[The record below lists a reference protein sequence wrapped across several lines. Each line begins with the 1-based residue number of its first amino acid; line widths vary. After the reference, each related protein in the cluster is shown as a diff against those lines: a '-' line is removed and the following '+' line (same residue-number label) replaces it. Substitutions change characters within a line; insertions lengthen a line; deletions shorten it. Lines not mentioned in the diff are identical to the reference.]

1 MPVEHFDV
9 LIVGA
14 GLSGVAAA
22 HHLCQKCPSKTF
34 LILESRARIGGTW
47 DLFRYPGV
55 RSDSDMFTMAY
66 AFRPWQ
72 TPKSI
77 SDGHLIREYISDTAR
92 EEGIDEHIRFHH
104 QVVRADWSSQDARW
118 TVEVA
123 HKRPDGSE
131 EAVTLTCTFL
141 FSCAGYYNYSSG
153 HAPELRGRDRF
164 KGTIIHPQAWPQDL
178 DYSGRRVVII
188 GSGATAVT
196 LVPALAKTA
205 AHVTMLQRSPTY
217 VVSLPELDRLA
228 IALSRILPSQLAYSI
243 ARWKNIGFMTY
254 MYQLARRRPEF
265 AKRAILKRTSAE
277 LGADYDVGTHFT
289 PRYYPWEQRLCLVP
303 DADLF
308 VAIREGR
315 ASVATDQ
322 IETFTE
328 KGIQLR
334 SGGELE
340 ADIIVTATG
349 LRLQMLGGIAVSV
362 DGTCVDFSK
371 TLSYKGVMFSDVPNL
386 ASVFGYINASWT
398 LKADL
403 ICAYVARLIAHMDRK
418 GYAQVTPRN
427 RAPAMPTA
435 GFLEHFS
442 SGYIQRSLAQW
453 PKQGLKSPW
462 RVKQNYFAD
471 IISLRYAPIAN
482 KALEFSSPHAAL
494 EIAAGSAPATRRA
507 GA

>member
-1 MPVEHFDV
+1 MPFEHFDV

-14 GLSGVAAA
+14 GLSGIAAG
-22 HHLCQKCPSKTF
+22 HHLRQKCPGKTF
-34 LILESRARIGGTW
+34 LILESRAKIGGTW

-77 SDGHLIREYISDTAR
+77 SDGHLIREYISDTAHQ
-92 EEGIDEHIRFHH
+92 EGIDGHIRFHH
-104 QVVRADWSSQDARW
+104 QVVRADWSSKDARW
-118 TVEVA
+118 TVEA
-123 HKRPDGSE
+123 EHKRPDGRE
-131 EAVTLTCTFL
+131 EAVTLTCNFL
-141 FSCAGYYNYSSG
+141 FSCAGYYKYSSG
-153 HAPELRGRDRF
+153 YTPELRGRDRF
-164 KGTIIHPQAWPQDL
+164 KGTIIHPQAWPRDL
-178 DYSGRRVVII
+178 EYSGRRIVII

-217 VVSLPELDRLA
+217 IVSLPGLDRLA
-228 IALSRILPSQLAYSI
+228 IALSRILPSQLAYGI

-254 MYQLARRRPEF
+254 VYQLARRRPEL
-265 AKRAILKRTSAE
+265 AKRAIVKRTSAE

-315 ASVATDQ
+315 ASVATDH

-328 KGIQLR
+328 KGIQLK
-334 SGGELE
+334 SGRELE

-349 LRLQMLGGIAVSV
+349 LQLQVLGGIAVRV
-362 DGTCVDFSK
+362 DGTSVDFSK

-403 ICAYVARLIAHMDRK
+403 ICAYVARLIAYMERK
-418 GYAQVTPRN
+418 GYAQATPRN
-427 RAPAMPTA
+427 RESARPTA
-435 GFLEHFS
+435 AFVEHFS
-442 SGYIQRSLAQW
+442 SGYIQRSLDHL
-453 PKQGLKSPW
+453 PKQGLKAPW
-462 RVKQNYFAD
+462 RVNQNYFAD
-471 IISLRYAPIAN
+471 ILSLRYAPIAN
-482 KALEFSSPHAAL
+482 KALEFSSPDAAL
-494 EIAAGSAPATRRA
+494 EIAVGSAPAARRA